1 MLIATLV
8 ESNYECVQDG
18 DYIKAFSVN
27 DTEEN
32 LLIYPACRCLS
43 ENETYIVNISSNIN
57 NKLELRAEEFAEKFI
72 PCIAFCIGEYS
83 YLNSKITVV
92 PTSEWK
98 NSSRGSVFSISIGKY
113 YYNPS
118 KSTDNNTFL
127 LQAEWNGILK

>member
-1 MLIATLV
+1 MIKRQITRKIFEGMLIATLV

-57 NKLELRAEEFAEKFI
+57 NKLELKINDNLNIMIKENYIFIYDKMKKLLSEIENDNLLNFREEFYKKYGYTDEK
-72 PCIAFCIGEYS
+72 E
-83 YLNSKITVV
+83 
-92 PTSEWK
+92 
-98 NSSRGSVFSISIGKY
+98 
-113 YYNPS
+113 
-118 KSTDNNTFL
+118 
-127 LQAEWNGILK
+127 